1 MSICTRLLQSF
12 KYTIIR
18 YKQRHHND
26 ISLYTQWFQSTGI
39 NPLVDPVS
47 THTVQGPVLVP
58 RRDLELVRGQ
68 QSLRAA
74 WLGRYP
80 FCRLHTCLLVLVP
93 QQVALFYGDDGGPGL
108 AAQLR
113 VDQVLVVGQRG
124 LWLDVNQGGAVSQVL
139 YTLQLILL
147 HLMLKI
153 QRVC

>member
-1 MSICTRLLQSF
+1 MSICTHLLQSF

-80 FCRLHTCLLVLVP
+80 FCLCTPACWFLSHSRLHSSMVMTGALVSLHS
-93 QQVALFYGDDGGPGL
+93 YG
-108 AAQLR
+108 
-113 VDQVLVVGQRG
+113 
-124 LWLDVNQGGAVSQVL
+124 
-139 YTLQLILL
+139 
-147 HLMLKI
+147 
-153 QRVC
+153 